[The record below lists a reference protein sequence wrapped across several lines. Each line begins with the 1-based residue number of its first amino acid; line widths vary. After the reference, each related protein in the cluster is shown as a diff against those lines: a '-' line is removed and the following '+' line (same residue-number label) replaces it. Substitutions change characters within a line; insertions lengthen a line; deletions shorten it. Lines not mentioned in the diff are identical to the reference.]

1 LSFDWTWSNHE
12 ESIAI
17 KIKDKVM
24 LMRTI
29 VALAAVLMLGTGSGW
44 ASAHKARRHHHPAYV
59 QNLAPIVSPA
69 PYSGGRLVMHPAS
82 NIACDTPYRA
92 TRALPCDQ
100 PVWVYGSPCE
110 IDLGLGRYRSCD

>member
-1 LSFDWTWSNHE
+1 MENKGQ
-12 ESIAI
+12 I
-17 KIKDKVM
+17 M

-29 VALAAVLMLGTGSGW
+29 VTIPAILVLGIGNGF
-44 ASAHKARRHHHPAYV
+44 ADGPKARRHHHHPHIVRYEPQGAPPASY
-59 QNLAPIVSPA
+59 NGPT
-69 PYSGGRLVMHPAS
+69 LVLHPAN
-82 NIACDTPYRA
+82 NIACNTPYRS

>member
-1 LSFDWTWSNHE
+1 
-12 ESIAI
+12 
-17 KIKDKVM
+17 M

-29 VALAAVLMLGTGSGW
+29 VTLAVILVLGSSNGW
-44 ASAHKARRHHHPAYV
+44 AGAHKARRHHHHAYIV
-59 QNLAPIVSPA
+59 QDEAPIAYRA
-69 PYSGGRLVMHPAS
+69 PYGGPTLVLHPRN

>member
-1 LSFDWTWSNHE
+1 
-12 ESIAI
+12 
-17 KIKDKVM
+17 M

-29 VALAAVLMLGTGSGW
+29 VTLAAIFALGSGNGW
-44 ASAHKARRHHHPAYV
+44 AMAHKAPRHRHHAHLVRYQEQP
-59 QNLAPIVSPA
+59 VSPA
-69 PYSGGRLVMHPAS
+69 PFGGGRLVLHPAS
-82 NIACDTPYRA
+82 NIACNTRDRA